1 MKIKNISKEVQLVD
15 WVEVKAWDVIDTV
28 HACSILR
35 NYSHL
40 FEAVKEWEKEVKEEK
55 NEEVKEEKKTAK
67 KSK

>member
-15 WVEVKAWDVIDTV
+15 GVEVKAWEIIETV

-40 FEAVKEWEKEVKEEK
+40 FEAVKEWEKEVKEE
-55 NEEVKEEKKTAK
+55 VKEEKKTAK

>member
-15 WVEVKAWDVIDTV
+15 GVEVKAWDVIDTV

-40 FEAVKEWEKEVKEEK
+40 FEAVKEWEKEVKEE
-55 NEEVKEEKKTAK
+55 VKEEKKTAK

>member
-15 WVEVKAWDVIDTV
+15 WVEVKAWEIIETV

-40 FEAVKEWEKEVKEEK
+40 FEAVKEWEKEVKEE
-55 NEEVKEEKKTAK
+55 VKEEKKTAK

>member
-15 WVEVKAWDVIDTV
+15 WVEVKAWEIIETV

-40 FEAVKEWEKEVKEEK
+40 FEEVAEWEEVK
-55 NEEVKEEKKTAK
+55 EVKEEKKTAK

>member
-40 FEAVKEWEKEVKEEK
+40 FEAVKEWEKEVKEE
-55 NEEVKEEKKTAK
+55 VKEEKKTAK